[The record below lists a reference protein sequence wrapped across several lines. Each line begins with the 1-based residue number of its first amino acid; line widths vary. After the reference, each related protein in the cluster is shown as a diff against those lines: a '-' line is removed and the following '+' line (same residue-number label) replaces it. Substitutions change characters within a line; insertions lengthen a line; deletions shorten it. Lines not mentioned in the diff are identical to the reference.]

1 MVTTYTPRASVY
13 RMEQRRRRR
22 YNYTLAD
29 STVDRLRE
37 YAREREQ
44 PASQVVEEAVLRLID
59 AKGAQS

>member
-1 MVTTYTPRASVY
+1 MS
-13 RMEQRRRRR
+13 EQRRRRR

-44 PASQVVEEAVLRLID
+44 PASQVVEEAVLRLISS
-59 AKGAQS
+59 AGEKST